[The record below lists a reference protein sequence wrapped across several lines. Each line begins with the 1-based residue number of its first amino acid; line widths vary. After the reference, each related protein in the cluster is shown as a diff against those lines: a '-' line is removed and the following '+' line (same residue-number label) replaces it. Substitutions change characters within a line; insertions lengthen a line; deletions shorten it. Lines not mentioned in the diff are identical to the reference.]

1 METGEVL
8 YAPERKSSEQVG
20 PITGDGKGAEGN
32 RMAEWPV
39 GAEKSGNAD
48 GAKGPC

>member
-1 METGEVL
+1 ME
-8 YAPERKSSEQVG
+8 QIG
-20 PITGDGKGAEGN
+20 PITGDRKGVEGS

>member
-1 METGEVL
+1 MSQEKFLEKDRPYNCGH
-8 YAPERKSSEQVG
+8 RKR
-20 PITGDGKGAEGN
+20 AEGN

-39 GAEKSGNAD
+39 GAVKSGNAD